1 MTRPPDRGGAR
12 GGRLGARTLILGLI
26 PLIVI
31 AAMAWWFLAGGGFR
45 LGLTSPPIEKL
56 AIERVVFRPQ
66 EIILHV
72 RNTGPGTLSI
82 GQVLVNDAIWDF
94 SIAPGRNLDRLATAT
109 ISIPY
114 DWLEA
119 EPYKLDVVSGT
130 GLRHSREVEAA
141 TTTPAASPRSFFVF
155 GLLGVYV
162 GVLPVL
168 LGLLWL
174 PFLRSVPKAWLD
186 FWLSFTMG
194 LLAFLAIDTL
204 NESGEILERVP
215 EFVNGA
221 LLVVFGLLAAFFA
234 LTWVSRA
241 LSGGD
246 GSGRSAAGMGLAL
259 LIAIGIGLH
268 NLGEGLAIGAAYA
281 LGEAA
286 LGSFLIVGFML
297 HNTTEGLAILSPL
310 IEGERSVSVRNLV
323 LLGLVGGAPTLL
335 GAWTGAFTYSD
346 PLSLLFLGAGAGAIL
361 QVLWVIA
368 GSRAV
373 SGESVIQALA
383 RPANVAGI
391 LAGFA
396 AMYGTSLL
404 VAG

>member
-1 MTRPPDRGGAR
+1 MTRRPEAGGTPSVSKR
-12 GGRLGARTLILGLI
+12 LSGRALLAGLV
-26 PLIVI
+26 PLVAI
-31 AAMAWWFLAGGGFR
+31 AAMAWWFLGGGGLR
-45 LGLTSPPIEKL
+45 LGLSSVPVEKL

-66 EIILHV
+66 EIVLHV
-72 RNTGPGTLSI
+72 RNESPGAVTI
-82 GQVLVNDAIWDF
+82 GQVLVNEAMWDF
-94 SIAPGRNLDRLATAT
+94 SITPGRRLGRLQGATL
-109 ISIPY
+109 SIPY
-114 DWLEA
+114 DWNEG
-119 EPYKLDVVSGT
+119 EPYRLTVVSG
-130 GLRHSREVEAA
+130 GGIRHTREVEAA
-141 TTTPAASPRSFFVF
+141 TATPAVAPRSFLVF

-162 GVLPVL
+162 GVIPVL

-174 PFLRSVPKAWLD
+174 PFLRAVPRGWLD

-194 LLAFLAIDTL
+194 LLAFLAFDTL
-204 NESGEILERVP
+204 TESTEILGRVP
-215 EFVNGA
+215 DFVNGA
-221 LLVVFGLLAAFFA
+221 LVVAFGVLAAFLA
-234 LTWVSRA
+234 LTAVSRA
-241 LSGGD
+241 LAGGR
-246 GSGRSAAGMGLAL
+246 GVATGMGLAL

-310 IEGERSVSVRNLV
+310 IEGERRATVRNLIV
-323 LLGLVGGAPTLL
+323 LGLVGGAPTIL

-361 QVLWVIA
+361 QVLWVLA
-368 GSRAV
+368 RSRAARN
-373 SGESVIQALA
+373 ETTMEALA

>member
-1 MTRPPDRGGAR
+1 MKALSTRAVLAGVIPLLVIGVMAAWFLGGA
-12 GGRLGARTLILGLI
+12 GS
-26 PLIVI
+26 
-31 AAMAWWFLAGGGFR
+31 R
-45 LGLTSPPIEKL
+45 LGLTAPPIEKL
-56 AIERVVFRPQ
+56 AIERIVFRPQ
-66 EIILHV
+66 EVVLHV
-72 RNTGPGTLSI
+72 RNAGPGPLTVA
-82 GQVLVNDAIWDF
+82 QVFVNEAIWDF
-94 SIAPGRNLDRLATAT
+94 SITPGRHLDRLHAAT

-114 DWLEA
+114 DWLEG
-119 EPYKLDVVSGT
+119 EPYRFSVVSGT
-130 GLRHSREVEAA
+130 GLRHTREVEVA
-141 TTTPAASPRSFFVF
+141 TATPTPSARGLAVF

-162 GVLPVL
+162 GVIPVL

-174 PFLRSVPKAWLD
+174 PFLRAVPRGWLD

-194 LLAFLAIDTL
+194 LLAFLALDTL
-204 NESGEILERVP
+204 SESTEILQRVP
-215 EFVNGA
+215 DFVNGA
-221 LLVVFGLLAAFFA
+221 MLVALGVFGAFFA
-234 LTWVSRA
+234 LLAVSRG
-241 LSGGD
+241 LRSGG
-246 GSGRSAAGMGLAL
+246 AAGGMGLAL

-268 NLGEGLAIGAAYA
+268 NLGEGLAIGAAYT

-310 IEGERSVSVRNLV
+310 IERSASVRDLV
-323 LLGLVGGAPTLL
+323 LLGVIGGAPTIL

-346 PLSLLFLGAGAGAIL
+346 PLSLLFLGAGAGAIF
-361 QVLWVIA
+361 QVLWVLA
-368 GSRAV
+368 RSRGAP
-373 SGESVIQALA
+373 GEATLEALS